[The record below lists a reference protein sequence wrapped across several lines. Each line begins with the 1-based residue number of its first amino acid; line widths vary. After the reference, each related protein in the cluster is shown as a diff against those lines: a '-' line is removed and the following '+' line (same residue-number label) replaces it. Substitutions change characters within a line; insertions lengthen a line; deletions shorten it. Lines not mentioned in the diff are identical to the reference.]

1 MRPKSPCLLC
11 DYAARV
17 IPVWTIDDRI
27 DEAIVRQYRE
37 RLAEAITDMTRRGL
51 FSVCL
56 ASVQV
61 EK

>member
-1 MRPKSPCLLC
+1 MLC

-17 IPVWTIDDRI
+17 IRVWTIDDRI

-37 RLAEAITDMTRRGL
+37 RLAEAITDMMRGGL